1 MYCTTCGK
9 KLTKAEQEFAKFQW
23 LRNLQTQ
30 RLGHVVVNKVPITE
44 KMAPVLRTR
53 QSTIVSYCQ
62 DCLKQK
68 LMDYIFDEEKPKLKL
83 IVGGLS

>member
-1 MYCTTCGK
+1 MYCSRCKK
-9 KLTKAEQEFAKFQW
+9 KLTKEEEEFAEFQW
-23 LRNLQTQ
+23 LMNLQTQ

-44 KMAPVLRTR
+44 KMAPALRTR

-68 LMDYIFDEEKPKLKL
+68 LMDYIFEEEKPKLKL